1 MYEYDS
7 DSNILSK
14 NVDHCESWYFCF
26 CLFIISLLF
35 KSKFM
40 AKQDVTIIKEDAIIQ
55 IDVSGAYYNR
65 VVDLMS
71 RLIERQPDIKQALI
85 NIDTEGTKLNLSE
98 AVIQTYMM
106 LIKSVEDAANKDSK
120 KYTEVVQIELPDEDI
135 SEDPS

>member
-1 MYEYDS
+1 
-7 DSNILSK
+7 
-14 NVDHCESWYFCF
+14 
-26 CLFIISLLF
+26 
-35 KSKFM
+35 
-40 AKQDVTIIKEDAIIQ
+40 
-55 IDVSGAYYNR
+55 
-65 VVDLMS
+65 MS

-120 KYTEVVQIELPDEDI
+120 KYTEVVQIEIPDENI